1 MNKEK
6 SIVQLK
12 TMNIAKLILKYSA
25 VSFAALFFSALYNLV
40 DAVFVSRGVGDNAM
54 GGVSVVFP
62 FMILQGA
69 FAQAV
74 GSGAASII
82 SRLLGEKKY
91 SEAGN
96 VTFCA
101 MILFYSFTFLVSVL
115 CLIFR
120 IPILTALGATPEIMP
135 YAKTYFTVIVLG
147 NVFSTG
153 FSSLMRAE
161 GKMVYSLLIWLIP
174 TAVNIIMD
182 YILIYKIQ
190 LGVAGAAIATVM
202 SQFTSFLMSV
212 IFFKYF
218 TCQSFSDL
226 RLHGKTVVEI
236 LTLGIPTLLQMGGMS
251 IIVSAVNILSS
262 NLGGTTA
269 LNSFA
274 YVSKL
279 ITFSLVPIN
288 AVAQAISPIIGC
300 NCGSGNIAR
309 VKQTVLKSTLFSA
322 VYGLACFVCSF
333 FFSRYFLQ
341 IFTDDSTLISFG
353 VNAVKIMSPALI
365 FIPFPFIAGTFF
377 QSTGEKALSLAVNLS
392 TVVLIMT
399 NCVIL
404 SRFMGQNGVWA
415 AVPMGSIFALIVS
428 VLLYS
433 SFVKRKKL
441 YEKTAR

>member
-6 SIVQLK
+6 SVVQIE
-12 TMNIAKLILKYSA
+12 TTGITKLIFKYSA
-25 VSFAALFFSALYNLV
+25 VSFSALLFSALYNLV
-40 DAVFVSRGVGDNAM
+40 DAVFVSHGVGDNAM

-74 GSGAASII
+74 GSGAASMV

-91 SEAGN
+91 KEAGN

-101 MILFYSFTFLVSVL
+101 MIAFYSVTLLVSVI
-115 CLIFR
+115 CLVFINS
-120 IPILTALGATPEIMP
+120 ILNAFGATSEIMP

-161 GKMVYSLLIWLIP
+161 GKMIYSLLIWLIP
-174 TAVNIIMD
+174 TGINIVMD
-182 YILIYKIQ
+182 YILIYKFS
-190 LGVAGAAIATVM
+190 LGVAGAAIATVI

-212 IFFKYF
+212 IFFRHF
-218 TCQSFSDL
+218 TCQKFSDL
-226 RLHGKTVVEI
+226 RLSGKTVVEI
-236 LTLGIPTLLQMGGMS
+236 LSLGVPTLLQTGGMS
-251 IIVSAVNILSS
+251 IIVLAVNTLSS
-262 NLGGTTA
+262 TLGGTMA

-279 ITFSLVPIN
+279 ITFALVPIN

-300 NCGSGNIAR
+300 NCGSGNFLR
-309 VKQTVLKSTLFSA
+309 VKQTVLKSTLIS
-322 VYGLACFVCSF
+322 VLYGIACFACSF

-341 IFTDDSTLISFG
+341 IFTDDSSLISFG
-353 VNAVKIMSPALI
+353 INSVKIMSPALI

-377 QSTGEKALSLAVNLS
+377 QAIGEKNFSLAINLS
-392 TVVLIMT
+392 TVALIMI

-404 SRFMGQNGVWA
+404 SRLIGQNGIWA
-415 AVPMGSIFALIVS
+415 AVPIGSVLSLIVS
-428 VLLYS
+428 LSVYCT
-433 SFVKRKKL
+433 FVKRKKS